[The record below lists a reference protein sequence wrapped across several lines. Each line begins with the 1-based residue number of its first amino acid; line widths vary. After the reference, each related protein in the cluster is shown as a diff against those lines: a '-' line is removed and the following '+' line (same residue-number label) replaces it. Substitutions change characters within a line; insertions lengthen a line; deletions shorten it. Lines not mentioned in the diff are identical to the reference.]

1 MAAAHLS
8 AAIANFLV
16 MEFHAMDVGWF
27 EEIIDWPEP
36 VIHDGYLHFT
46 GQPGLG
52 IDLDEDVARR
62 HLMPGETWFA

>member
-1 MAAAHLS
+1 MKITDIRWTVLAG
-8 AAIANFLV
+8 NFDWTV
-16 MEFHAMDVGWF
+16 VRIDT
-27 EEIIDWPEP
+27 DWPEP